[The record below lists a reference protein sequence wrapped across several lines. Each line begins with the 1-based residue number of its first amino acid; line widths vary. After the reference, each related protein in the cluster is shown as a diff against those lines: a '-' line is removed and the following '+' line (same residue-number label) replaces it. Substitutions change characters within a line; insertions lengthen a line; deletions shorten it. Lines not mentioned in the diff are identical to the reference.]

1 MKISVQLIIVN
12 PPGTKNKKN
21 ALLQKGVMKKI
32 SSQSSTEV
40 KMSCTEKTFEK
51 SFFVAD
57 FTDSAEKPYNEWTRM
72 ISRIYTNKR
81 FV

>member
-51 SFFVAD
+51 SFF
-57 FTDSAEKPYNEWTRM
+57 
-72 ISRIYTNKR
+72 SR
-81 FV
+81 